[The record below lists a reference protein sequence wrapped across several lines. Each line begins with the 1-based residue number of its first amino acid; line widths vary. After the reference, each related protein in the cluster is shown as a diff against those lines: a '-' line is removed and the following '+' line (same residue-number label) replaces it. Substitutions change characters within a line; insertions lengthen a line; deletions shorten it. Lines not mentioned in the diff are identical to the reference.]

1 MLILRRRVGE
11 AIELDGP
18 GRVTLI
24 KVDGRNRAVWGI
36 EAPQSTR
43 ILRSEL
49 QDSELGECERSVRQ
63 SDREAA

>member
-11 AIELDGP
+11 AIQLDGP
-18 GRVTLI
+18 GRVTLL

-49 QDSELGECERSVRQ
+49 QEREQVGSPLQHSV
-63 SDREAA
+63 DRPAA